1 MSGSRKNNGTIPD
14 EIEEDLKK
22 CNFNNYWSC
31 EGISGSAKRSLI
43 AGDYLLF
50 SAIYVFFDL
59 FFKPLIVSLIIL
71 LTIVL
76 LIVTVIVWKF
86 SIPFHKLIV
95 PFIVILLTI
104 TGLYIGIKE
113 VEEERITY
121 RPIFYKRQKRS
132 KFLLILKP
140 FYLVILGGVVFIIY
154 EIVGQKNITFALTNG
169 SLPAI
174 IMNFSM
180 ILVALIIPIGI
191 ANFNKLVQDKSEP
204 FAFLD
209 LQVFVSYYINP
220 WIFLL
225 FLVAIFAPLPF
236 LRNSVCD
243 SNVVN
248 LIMLFFI
255 SLWGIYGIT
264 RALLRLYDWNF
275 ENRSIYRMA
284 YFYNAGFDKNFIK
297 AFHSVWI
304 AKDLDR
310 DEEKEYLYLFFK
322 RIIGS
327 IACQERLNITK
338 ALLAD
343 FRDNLKNRNP
353 ENMDLIKDVL
363 EKIADKMVINP
374 KNERKETILDV
385 AKRKSCN
392 ASIVFILFRYRQ
404 VNLKKYIEHILD
416 MISKYI
422 NSYTLKSNSEKAR
435 LR

>member
-31 EGISGSAKRSLI
+31 EGIFGAAKRSWI

-59 FFKPLIVSLIIL
+59 FLKPLIVSLIIL

-76 LIVTVIVWKF
+76 LVVTVIAWKF

-104 TGLYIGIKE
+104 TGLCIGLKE
-113 VEEERITY
+113 AEKERITY

-132 KFLLILKP
+132 KFSLILKL
-140 FYLVILGGVVFIIY
+140 FYLVILGWVVFIVYEIY
-154 EIVGQKNITFALTNG
+154 EIVGQKNITSALTNG
-169 SLPAI
+169 SLPTI

-225 FLVAIFAPLPF
+225 FLVVIFAPLPF

-248 LIMLFFI
+248 LIMFSV
-255 SLWGIYGIT
+255 SLLGICSFT
-264 RALLRLYDWNF
+264 HALSRLYDWNF

-310 DEEKEYLYLFFK
+310 DEEKEYLCLFFK

-353 ENMDLIKDVL
+353 ENLGFIKNVVLEIYKKVVNKNGFRSNDTSSDPRLIKKTIKRL
-363 EKIADKMVINP
+363 IAEI
-374 KNERKETILDV
+374 
-385 AKRKSCN
+385 
-392 ASIVFILFRYRQ
+392 
-404 VNLKKYIEHILD
+404 
-416 MISKYI
+416 
-422 NSYTLKSNSEKAR
+422 LKSNLKFV
-435 LR
+435 